1 VTITLQQASRARE
14 RRFFVGR
21 ERELSVFRSWLA
33 SGEAAILA
41 VSGPSGIGKT
51 ALLAAF
57 EREAGV
63 AGRPTVWV
71 DGSAVLPTEAD
82 FLAALGQRDLE
93 EAICALGATRPLVVF
108 DAFEALG
115 GVTRYVREQLVP
127 RLDARVRL
135 VVAGRHPLD
144 AWHTGERWPVAI
156 RSLALEPL
164 DGAESREYL
173 ARRGVTGSELCG
185 QILASCGGW
194 PLALS
199 LAADLVEQLELRRLS
214 ATPEWHL
221 AVKALVEQLLQEA
234 SEPAL
239 RTLIEAGAVVQ
250 RFDEETLAA
259 IAGRPPGD
267 AFAAL
272 CRLSIVRPTARGL
285 ALHDDVRRLVADD
298 LRWRQPERYRELR
311 LRAIEHL
318 RRLAARAPAD
328 ERERL
333 LEERLFL
340 WGHEVARSLLYAA
353 DEPGEL
359 WVEPARPEDRL
370 ELIALHRR
378 WQSQVRPALGFS
390 SADVPWDAERHW
402 RWFEQLVS
410 HPAARVRI
418 ARHRTG
424 DPLGYDVV
432 LPVREATLPLVRAHD
447 VISRTVDAYGRLVGV
462 APAEQ
467 PDLVFLAHLGLAG
480 PLPEATRSALIRDLL
495 SVLARGGVCLCSLD
509 LEEYRRLAEA
519 LGFRPV
525 PGSETRFRGDAYLGY
540 ALDLTRVGPEPWL
553 RALLAQRPLPPV
565 GPGELERELRDVLIH
580 WHDDRRL
587 AASSLAALVPADA
600 PAHADA
606 VRSLVEAAVRRAQAL
621 AASDHELALSAL
633 ELAYIRRAG
642 THEHVADE
650 LHVSRATFYRLLHR
664 GLGLTAAALPGAV
677 EG

>member
-1 VTITLQQASRARE
+1 
-14 RRFFVGR
+14 
-21 ERELSVFRSWLA
+21 
-33 SGEAAILA
+33 
-41 VSGPSGIGKT
+41 
-51 ALLAAF
+51 
-57 EREAGV
+57 
-63 AGRPTVWV
+63 
-71 DGSAVLPTEAD
+71 
-82 FLAALGQRDLE
+82 
-93 EAICALGATRPLVVF
+93 
-108 DAFEALG
+108 
-115 GVTRYVREQLVP
+115 
-127 RLDARVRL
+127 VRL

-144 AWHTGERWPVAI
+144 SWHTGERWPVAI

-164 DGAESREYL
+164 GAAESREYL
-173 ARRGVTGSELCG
+173 ARRGVAGPELCG

-199 LAADLVEQLELRRLS
+199 LAADLVEQLDLGRLS

-221 AVKALVEQLLQEA
+221 TVKVLVEQLLQEA

-239 RTLIEAGAVVQ
+239 RTLIEAAAVVQ
-250 RFDEETLAA
+250 RFDEEALAA
-259 IAGRPPGD
+259 IAGRPAGD

-272 CRLSIVRPTARGL
+272 CRLSIVRPTPRGL

-298 LRWRQPERYRELR
+298 LRWRQPERHRELR
-311 LRAIEHL
+311 LRATEHL

-340 WGHEVARSLLYAA
+340 WGNEVARSLLYPA
-353 DEPGEL
+353 DEPHEV
-359 WVEPARPEDRL
+359 WVEPSRPEDRPV
-370 ELIALHRR
+370 LIALHQR
-378 WQSQVRPALGFS
+378 WQTEVRPALGFS
-390 SADVPWDAERHW
+390 SADVPWDPERHW

-410 HPAARVRI
+410 HPDARVRI

-432 LPVREATLPLVRAHD
+432 LPVRDDTLPLVRGHH
-447 VISRTVDAYGRLVGV
+447 VISCTVDAYGRLAGV
-462 APAEQ
+462 TPTEQ

-525 PGSETRFRGDAYLGY
+525 PGSETRFRGDSYLGY

-565 GPGELERELRDVLIH
+565 GPGELERELREVLVH
-580 WHDDRRL
+580 WRDDRRV
-587 AASSLAALVPADA
+587 AASSLAALVPAGVAGD
-600 PAHADA
+600 ADA
-606 VRSLVEAAVRRAQAL
+606 VRALVEAAVERAQAL
-621 AASDHELALSAL
+621 VASDHELALRAL
-633 ELAYIRRAG
+633 ALAYIRRAG
-642 THEHVADE
+642 THERIADE

-664 GLGLTAAALPGAV
+664 GLELSAAALPDAAELRHV
-677 EG
+677 